1 VLSVQRRL
9 TKSGCQSMVLYGEQD
24 QAFFAAA
31 LPLARGLTPLRGL
44 AKY

>member
-1 VLSVQRRL
+1 
-9 TKSGCQSMVLYGEQD
+9 MVLYGEQD